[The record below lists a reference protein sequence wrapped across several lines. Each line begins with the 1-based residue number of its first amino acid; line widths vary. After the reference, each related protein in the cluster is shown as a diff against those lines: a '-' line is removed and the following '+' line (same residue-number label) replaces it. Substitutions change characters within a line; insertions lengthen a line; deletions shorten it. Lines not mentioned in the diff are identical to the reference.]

1 MAMHNKRY
9 MKLKLQMKNKCLND
23 HRKSFEFAKT
33 RLKEAT
39 VTMSSGF
46 SGENTYTQA
55 RET

>member
-46 SGENTYTQA
+46 SGDNTYTQA